1 MQVFNESD
9 SKLYT
14 NFEYCEEVNHKHF
27 TNMLIY
33 KAKQFRMEKNPQQ
46 NLHILEDGASHVQVG
61 DIEQVRDFVF
71 LKSIKLMVF
80 YKVL

>member
-1 MQVFNESD
+1 MESIIGYVISVGGVQVFNESD

-33 KAKQFRMEKNPQQ
+33 KAKQFRMKKIPNK
-46 NLHILEDGASHVQVG
+46 IY
-61 DIEQVRDFVF
+61 IF
-71 LKSIKLMVF
+71 
-80 YKVL
+80 